1 MGFSFYCK
9 NVLSDFNEWG
19 NQFLMMLHSR
29 DMVFSLIFSHLSHY
43 QLKIADYSRAM
54 LKSRVFDIL
63 ICNRSTLIVVKIR
76 GQSVSDSVLLS
87 RYGIFSHFQPF

>member
-1 MGFSFYCK
+1 MRFSFYCK

-19 NQFLMMLHSR
+19 YQFLMMLHSR

-43 QLKIADYSRAM
+43 QLKMADFEGDAEVQS
-54 LKSRVFDIL
+54 FNIL

-87 RYGIFSHFQPF
+87 RYGIFSHFQLF